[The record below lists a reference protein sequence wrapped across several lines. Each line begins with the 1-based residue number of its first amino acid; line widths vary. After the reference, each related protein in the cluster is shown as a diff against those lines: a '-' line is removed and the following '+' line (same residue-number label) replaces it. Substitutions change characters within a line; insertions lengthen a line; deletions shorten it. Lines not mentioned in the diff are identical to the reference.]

1 MKELGFSR
9 DFLPEHLKNL
19 LNNTNLKICEI
30 GVFEGNYS
38 EIILSSIPDS
48 ELNLIDL
55 WDPEN
60 NDFFYSDF
68 DLNQFQ
74 QAYKKVKN
82 RFEDKKNV
90 KIIKGDSRKIYSLFE
105 DQYFDWVYIDGDHSY
120 EGVYADLKNWTPKVK
135 VGGVISGH
143 DFNPDPSW
151 SVTSNFGVNKA
162 IDEFFGDTSEIYLT
176 NEQYYKSWVHFKR

>member
-68 DLNQFQ
+68 DLNN
-74 QAYKKVKN
+74 KN
-82 RFEDKKNV
+82 
-90 KIIKGDSRKIYSLFE
+90 
-105 DQYFDWVYIDGDHSY
+105 
-120 EGVYADLKNWTPKVK
+120 EG
-135 VGGVISGH
+135 S
-143 DFNPDPSW
+143 
-151 SVTSNFGVNKA
+151 TSNISK
-162 IDEFFGDTSEIYLT
+162 
-176 NEQYYKSWVHFKR
+176 NEKRIED